1 MFYANYRKLSAA
13 AYPPPGKTK
22 GGNNA
27 NNAAVIEEDGPHRL
41 DIRVGKV
48 VEVSRHPDADT
59 LYVLKIDL
67 GESQPRTIISGLV
80 KFVTIEELDQRLVA
94 VLCNLKP
101 SKMRGI
107 LSEGMVLCTS
117 KYVN

>member
-67 GESQPRTIISGLV
+67 GVTTTYHYKWISEIRHNRRIRSKISSCAVQSQTV
-80 KFVTIEELDQRLVA
+80 
-94 VLCNLKP
+94 
-101 SKMRGI
+101 
-107 LSEGMVLCTS
+107 
-117 KYVN
+117 

>member
-1 MFYANYRKLSAA
+1 
-13 AYPPPGKTK
+13 
-22 GGNNA
+22 
-27 NNAAVIEEDGPHRL
+27 
-41 DIRVGKV
+41 VGKV
-48 VEVSRHPDADT
+48 VEVARHPNADT

-67 GESQPRTIISGLV
+67 AEEQPRTIISGLV
-80 KFVTIEELDQRLVA
+80 KFVTQEELEQRLVA

-117 KYVN
+117 KWVTFISNL

>member
-1 MFYANYRKLSAA
+1 MIFCRKLSAA
-13 AYPPPGKTK
+13 AYPPPSKSK
-22 GGNNA
+22 
-27 NNAAVIEEDGPHRL
+27 NNAASAAGPEEDGPHRL

-48 VEVSRHPDADT
+48 VEVGRHPDADT

-67 GESQPRTIISGLV
+67 GEAQPRTIISGLV
-80 KFVTIEELDQRLVA
+80 KFVSIEDLDQRLVA

-117 KYVN
+117 K